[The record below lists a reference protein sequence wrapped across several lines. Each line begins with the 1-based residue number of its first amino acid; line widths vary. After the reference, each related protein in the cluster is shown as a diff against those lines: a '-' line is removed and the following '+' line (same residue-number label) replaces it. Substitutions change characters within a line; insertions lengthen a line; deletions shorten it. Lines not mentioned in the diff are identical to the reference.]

1 MLPTEEE
8 IENNPELESKLHDYA
23 IDDDLIYMGFAWSE
37 ADKACERVE
46 ELAYQYGLGY
56 FDMFNVYL
64 DRETVI
70 EIPQISRGDLN
81 SKMNIKNTSCY
92 AFFLITSAGYLD
104 YDKGF
109 IPEENS
115 VFDPDVITDTLGIEP
130 FEIMRFGALKP
141 NGKRRYNFSSWYG
154 CK

>member
-1 MLPTEEE
+1 MSADLLVFDKDKAPTEPMEFLKWFYQKSDWDSNRDYMDIKGTSQPLVDFFMEIIKEYPMMNGIYAPTEEE
-8 IENNPELESKLHDYA
+8 IENNPELESKLTDYT

-81 SKMNIKNTSCY
+81 
-92 AFFLITSAGYLD
+92 
-104 YDKGF
+104 
-109 IPEENS
+109 
-115 VFDPDVITDTLGIEP
+115 
-130 FEIMRFGALKP
+130 
-141 NGKRRYNFSSWYG
+141 
-154 CK
+154 